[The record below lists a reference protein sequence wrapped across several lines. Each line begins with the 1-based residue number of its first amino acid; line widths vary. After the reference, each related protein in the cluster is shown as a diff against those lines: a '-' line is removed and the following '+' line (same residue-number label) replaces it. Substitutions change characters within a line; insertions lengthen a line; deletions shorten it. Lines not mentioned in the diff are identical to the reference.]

1 MSKNSYVVSEYIRYN
16 SYNTETYPVHL
27 YFDEEKRA
35 FYIKDWNDK
44 TNDFSN
50 VIYLN
55 NYNFNWLENLINED
69 NEDLEGDEK
78 NP

>member
-44 TNDFSN
+44 EQRKKCN
-50 VIYLN
+50 VQY
-55 NYNFNWLENLINED
+55 E
-69 NEDLEGDEK
+69 
-78 NP
+78 